1 MRPNPKPPYRYPI
14 NAITLMRADVWQ
26 RQLSTEP
33 SYATAH
39 PDLSAHILEGITQG
53 VRIGFVGNRSLS
65 RYGRNLR
72 SAEDEGQ
79 RIRDMVTDIIEKDV
93 ASGKKAG
100 PFDEPPFEHFTV
112 SPIGAVPKGMKIRV
126 IHHLSFPFGGDSVNA
141 SIPHEDLELGRFDE
155 ACDAVRTLGRGCSL
169 CKIDVEAAYKQVPVH
184 PEDRPL
190 LGLKW
195 NGKYYYELVL
205 PFGLRSSGVRWE
217 LYAAA
222 LHHFFRFHIRA
233 EFVIH
238 YVDDF
243 LFVAADRERASAQLA
258 AVQALCARLGV
269 PISPTKT
276 EGPATKLTFLGIEL
290 DTIAMEARLPDDKR
304 DGLLQLLQHWDG
316 NKVTASQRELQ
327 SLCGKLNFAAK
338 VVRRGR
344 AYTRRLIRAQRVLKA
359 RPGAHP
365 DKQFPLSHDAKQDMR
380 WWREFV
386 SSWNGVGLL
395 YEREWTAS
403 TVIELFTDACGTG
416 YGGCFGTRW
425 FRGQWTPEQLKR
437 AQRKDRLSM
446 PFLELHALVYAAT
459 VWGNRWKGMKI
470 TFRTD
475 CQPASFALSTMS
487 SNDSDMQRLLRF
499 LDLTAARHGFDFRTE
514 WVAGETNIVADY
526 LSRVSDHQFSLARLR
541 ELLPRAEDRA
551 DPIPLLPPYADM

>member
-1 MRPNPKPPYRYPI
+1 
-14 NAITLMRADVWQ
+14 
-26 RQLSTEP
+26 
-33 SYATAH
+33 
-39 PDLSAHILEGITQG
+39 
-53 VRIGFVGNRSLS
+53 
-65 RYGRNLR
+65 
-72 SAEDEGQ
+72 
-79 RIRDMVTDIIEKDV
+79 
-93 ASGKKAG
+93 
-100 PFDEPPFEHFTV
+100 
-112 SPIGAVPKGMKIRV
+112 
-126 IHHLSFPFGGDSVNA
+126 
-141 SIPHEDLELGRFDE
+141 
-155 ACDAVRTLGRGCSL
+155 
-169 CKIDVEAAYKQVPVH
+169 
-184 PEDRPL
+184 
-190 LGLKW
+190 
-195 NGKYYYELVL
+195 
-205 PFGLRSSGVRWE
+205 
-217 LYAAA
+217 
-222 LHHFFRFHIRA
+222 
-233 EFVIH
+233 
-238 YVDDF
+238 
-243 LFVAADRERASAQLA
+243 
-258 AVQALCARLGV
+258 
-269 PISPTKT
+269 
-276 EGPATKLTFLGIEL
+276 
-290 DTIAMEARLPDDKR
+290 
-304 DGLLQLLQHWDG
+304 
-316 NKVTASQRELQ
+316 
-327 SLCGKLNFAAK
+327 
-338 VVRRGR
+338 
-344 AYTRRLIRAQRVLKA
+344 
-359 RPGAHP
+359 
-365 DKQFPLSHDAKQDMR
+365 MR